1 MGTLE
6 EPAKATSQQNQK
18 PPKAKKPA
26 ESEAKKPEEAKPA
39 KSPKTNKR
47 NKEKSHKN
55 SPPFKKIV
63 IPSYLP
69 SPCACV
75 YIIVALGG
83 TF

>member
-6 EPAKATSQQNQK
+6 EPAKATSQQNQT

-39 KSPKTNKR
+39 KSPKKNKR

-55 SPPFKKIV
+55 SHPFKIV

-75 YIIVALGG
+75 YIIVALGE